1 MSVRATR
8 PRSRRGRP
16 APPGELDPVAESSE
30 EAEAAGSNTRL
41 SAGAVR
47 EEARPRLLEPRAGA
61 SDQGLGDGADGDAD
75 GDAGRVLCPEGPQEP
90 PAPAQQP
97 PEADPADGG
106 AEPTGTGAPDVFHT
120 LQQALSSL
128 EAAVAAWRCR
138 PCPTSPLPEGAGPS
152 HAARAPG
159 CSAGQREAARLSES
173 NAWLRLA
180 LDTREAELLRTRTAL
195 HAFQAEK
202 ETLHQHV
209 QELQETLRRVRSSPP
224 GSPRLAGGP
233 GSDSSSSGAD
243 TEPWGARDSSSVSPL
258 LRLRDS
264 SSQILGPVSMPVCGP
279 AEKLLEG
286 RVEQLHGSVEKLKCF
301 NRLLL
306 AVLRGCKGRCE
317 ELSLHVGR
325 RAAEATALGLA
336 LHYSESCEAAYGAL
350 LALREAD
357 PAWGTPRPKAD
368 LQRAVEEARR
378 LLAAVDG
385 GTPQHSPEGSSAD
398 KPQEV
403 ATQLQ
408 AHIQRLQE
416 RQALLKIPP
425 EPSPSA
431 AAGLTAPHGEVMVQ
445 AILETQP
452 GPALPQLEK
461 TQIQRGLMATRETL
475 ADLMLQLQLVRRE
488 KRGLELREAALRAQ
502 GPAHV
507 LLLEQLQWERAQLAP
522 APQRSGRG
530 GGSSGEG
537 SSEEDEAWPQF
548 VAVAPSQAG
557 LPGMAS
563 CVSVH
568 GAASPASPTRPSTS
582 SSGSLSTQCPAR
594 TPVTSLATSPA
605 RMHLLL
611 EAPWPSAA
619 GTDPSAASGS
629 SQTEGRGSIPHPAV
643 RLGPLAS
650 LALSPQGL
658 PALPGDEEGRD
669 PEKLSQELAAS
680 LARALVLAFRGAHRK
695 QEEQRRKLEQQLALL
710 EARQAEELARLE
722 ATARGLAGPRPP
734 RPPPPAG
741 ETLL

>member
-30 EAEAAGSNTRL
+30 EAEAAGSNTRR
-41 SAGAVR
+41 SADAVR
-47 EEARPRLLEPRAGA
+47 EEARPQPLEPGAEA
-61 SDQGLGDGADGDAD
+61 SDQGLGDGADGDPD
-75 GDAGRVLCPEGPQEP
+75 GDAGGVPCPEGPQEP
-90 PAPAQQP
+90 PAAAQQP

-106 AEPTGTGAPDVFHT
+106 AEPTGPGAPDVFHT

-128 EAAVAAWRCR
+128 EAAAAAWRLKT
-138 PCPTSPLPEGAGPS
+138 PHT
-152 HAARAPG
+152 
-159 CSAGQREAARLSES
+159 
-173 NAWLRLA
+173 
-180 LDTREAELLRTRTAL
+180 
-195 HAFQAEK
+195 FQ
-202 ETLHQHV
+202 V

-224 GSPRLAGGP
+224 GSPGGP

-243 TEPWGARDSSSVSPL
+243 TEPWGARGSSSVSSL

-286 RVEQLHGSVEKLKCF
+286 RVEQLHGNMEKLKCF

-306 AVLRGCKGRCE
+306 AALRGWKGRCE

-357 PAWGTPRPKAD
+357 PARRTPRPKAE
-368 LQRAVEEARR
+368 LQRAAEEARR

-385 GTPQHSPEGSSAD
+385 GTPPHSPEGSSAD
-398 KPQEV
+398 KPRPQEV

-416 RQALLKIPP
+416 RRALLKIP

-431 AAGLTAPHGEVMVQ
+431 AARLTAPHGEAMVQ

-452 GPALPQLEK
+452 SPALPQLEK
-461 TQIQRGLMATRETL
+461 TQIQQGLMATRETL

-507 LLLEQLQWERAQLAP
+507 LLLEQLQWERPVPWGTPPAGSPPARGPFGLALP
-522 APQRSGRG
+522 VP
-530 GGSSGEG
+530 GS
-537 SSEEDEAWPQF
+537 WQP
-548 VAVAPSQAG
+548 G
-557 LPGMAS
+557 LPARGRALPR
-563 CVSVH
+563 
-568 GAASPASPTRPSTS
+568 PASPTRPCASFP
-582 SSGSLSTQCPAR
+582 GSLSTQCPTR
-594 TPVTSLATSPA
+594 TPVTSWPRPQPEFTSSWKPPGWLRPELPPRRFRA
-605 RMHLLL
+605 LLRVRA
-611 EAPWPSAA
+611 EAPSSTLLPA
-619 GTDPSAASGS
+619 GP
-629 SQTEGRGSIPHPAV
+629 P
-643 RLGPLAS
+643 AS
-650 LALSPQGL
+650 LAVSPQGL
-658 PALPGDEEGRD
+658 PALPGGEEGRD
-669 PEKLSQELAAS
+669 PQKLSQELAAS
-680 LARALVLAFRGAHRK
+680 LARSRGLRQQLQSLRERLEQMARRGRASRAQSAELHRDLCRAHSALVLAFRGAHRK
-695 QEEQRRKLEQQLALL
+695 QEEQRRKLEQQLARL
-710 EARQAEELARLE
+710 EARQAGELARLE
-722 ATARGLAGPRPP
+722 AATPSRTLPTAADPEPSIQKVLGPGTLHPAP
-734 RPPPPAG
+734 EGSPPP
-741 ETLL
+741 

>member
-30 EAEAAGSNTRL
+30 EAEAAGSNTGL

-47 EEARPRLLEPRAGA
+47 EEARPQLLEPRAEA
-61 SDQGLGDGADGDAD
+61 SDQGLGDGADGDLD
-75 GDAGRVLCPEGPQEP
+75 GDAGRVPRPEGPQEP

-106 AEPTGTGAPDVFHT
+106 AEPTEMGAPDVFHT

-128 EAAVAAWRCR
+128 EAAAAAWRCR
-138 PCPTSPLPEGAGPS
+138 PSPMSPPPEGAGPS
-152 HAARAPG
+152 PAAGTPG
-159 CSAGQREAARLSES
+159 CSAGQREVARLSES
-173 NAWLRLA
+173 NTWLRLA
-180 LDTREAELLRTRTAL
+180 LDTREAELLRTHTAL
-195 HAFQAEK
+195 RAFQAEK
-202 ETLHQHV
+202 ETLHQQV
-209 QELQETLRRVRSSPP
+209 QELQETLRRARSSPP
-224 GSPRLAGGP
+224 RSPGLGGGP

-279 AEKLLEG
+279 VEKFLEG
-286 RVEQLHGSVEKLKCF
+286 RVEQLHGNMEKLKCF

-306 AVLRGCKGRCE
+306 AALRGCKGRCE
-317 ELSLHVGR
+317 ELSLQAGR
-325 RAAEATALGLA
+325 RAAAATALGLA

-357 PAWGTPRPKAD
+357 PARGTPRPRAD
-368 LQRAVEEARR
+368 LQRAAEEAGR

-385 GTPQHSPEGSSAD
+385 GTPPHSPEGSSVD
-398 KPQEV
+398 KPRPQEV

-416 RQALLKIPP
+416 RRALLKIPP

-431 AAGLTAPHGEVMVQ
+431 AARLTAPHGEAMVQ

-522 APQRSGRG
+522 APHAGGGSG
-530 GGSSGEG
+530 GGSSGQG
-537 SSEEDEAWPQF
+537 SSEEDEAWPQ
-548 VAVAPSQAG
+548 
-557 LPGMAS
+557 
-563 CVSVH
+563 
-568 GAASPASPTRPSTS
+568 
-582 SSGSLSTQCPAR
+582 
-594 TPVTSLATSPA
+594 
-605 RMHLLL
+605 
-611 EAPWPSAA
+611 
-619 GTDPSAASGS
+619 
-629 SQTEGRGSIPHPAV
+629 
-643 RLGPLAS
+643 
-650 LALSPQGL
+650 GL
-658 PALPGDEEGRD
+658 PALPGEEEGRD

-680 LARALVLAFRGAHRK
+680 LARSLGLRQQLQSLRERLEQMARRGRASRARSAELHRDLCRAHSALVLAFRGAHRK

-710 EARQAEELARLE
+710 EARQADELARLE

-734 RPPPPAG
+734 RPPPPMG